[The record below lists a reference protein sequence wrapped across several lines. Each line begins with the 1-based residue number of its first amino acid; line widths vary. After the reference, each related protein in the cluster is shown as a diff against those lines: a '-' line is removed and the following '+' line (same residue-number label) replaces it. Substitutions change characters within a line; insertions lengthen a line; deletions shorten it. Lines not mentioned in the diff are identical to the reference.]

1 VTCFAGF
8 DGTIRPLETEIA
20 GDEALWHEMAQRHGL
35 VEADLRRLASAWHT
49 DLDLGRPIDVM
60 IDMTRSR
67 LLGFTGNHVT
77 EDSFTGLF
85 AKLREKKLIP

>member
-1 VTCFAGF
+1 
-8 DGTIRPLETEIA
+8 
-20 GDEALWHEMAQRHGL
+20 
-35 VEADLRRLASAWHT
+35 
-49 DLDLGRPIDVM
+49 LDLGRPIDVM

-67 LLGFTGNHVT
+67 LLGFTGNQVT